1 MKQPLW
7 LCIIDMAI
15 SKNNAPVPINAD
27 LILLIN
33 KMRAAWREKQF
44 RSKHNGKK
52 TYSFVMSVDVEKQLK
67 TLAGS
72 KGEIRQTLEQLINEQ
87 FRREMPIITE
97 LKNKNKEIQAKATK
111 IAAENLTIKEVNH
124 SLNHACR
131 CKDDEL
137 SRLQKEVKQLQ
148 QDKANL
154 SNELKQLKEKHN
166 NQFRNEKMS

>member
-87 FRREMPIITE
+87 FRREMPIISE

-124 SLNHACR
+124 SLNQACR

-137 SRLQKEVKQLQ
+137 SRLQKELEQLQ

-154 SNELKQLKEKHN
+154 SNELQQLKEKYN
-166 NQFRNEKMS
+166 N

>member
-1 MKQPLW
+1 
-7 LCIIDMAI
+7 MAI

-97 LKNKNKEIQAKATK
+97 LKKR
-111 IAAENLTIKEVNH
+111 IKKFKPK
-124 SLNHACR
+124 R
-131 CKDDEL
+131 
-137 SRLQKEVKQLQ
+137 QK
-148 QDKANL
+148 
-154 SNELKQLKEKHN
+154 
-166 NQFRNEKMS
+166 